1 MSHFT
6 PDIKVQALF
15 ENCIKGKTLVLLS
28 GNAIPIAFQT
38 FIKQIELNNI
48 YLKNTIKPEF
58 IREFLKSTEF
68 TLQAQMMRFQTNAIL
83 SSGDQ
88 LIFPLLV
95 NSVIEE
101 TRQAER
107 YSFSSNEKVTAEI
120 INPYDN
126 ETKLTKSVMDMSATG
141 ISIRTSINSNL
152 FHPGLEIAKIKVLLD
167 GVIYT
172 QSSGCVIYNRQLLD
186 HHGHL
191 HAQVGIKFNL

>member
-1 MSHFT
+1 M
-6 PDIKVQALF
+6 
-15 ENCIKGKTLVLLS
+15 LLS
-28 GNAIPIAFQT
+28 GNALPIAFQT
-38 FIKQIELNNI
+38 QIKSLDLNNI

-58 IREFLKSTEF
+58 IRAFLSSKEF

-83 SSGDQ
+83 SGGDQ
-88 LIFPLLV
+88 LIFPLLA

-107 YSFSSNEKVTAEI
+107 YTFSSNEKVSAEI

-141 ISIRTSINSNL
+141 ISIRVSIHSNL
-152 FHPGLEIAKIKVLLD
+152 FKPGLEIQKIKVMID
-167 GVIYT
+167 GIIYS
-172 QSSGCVIYNRQLLD
+172 QNSGCVIYNRQLLD
-186 HHGHL
+186 HLGNL